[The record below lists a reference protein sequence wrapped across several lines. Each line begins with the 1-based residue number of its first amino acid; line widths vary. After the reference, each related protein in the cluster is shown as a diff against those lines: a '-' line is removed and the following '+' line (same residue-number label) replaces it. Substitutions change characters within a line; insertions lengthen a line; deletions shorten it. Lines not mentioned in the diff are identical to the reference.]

1 MSKHA
6 SPASEPDPVDNVASI
21 FKLRKLLLPPM
32 REQVLADCGV
42 PLDLADIVVELHGVR
57 ELGWLEPKA
66 DAQGFVTYRALRDS
80 LVHGDTL
87 LSRRISRLEDA
98 GLVETRKVSQCKGG
112 RTAGLHGNA
121 QVVRITAAG
130 SRKIGPVWLRYEKLV
145 HRLVSGIPAA
155 LRQAQLEFHQL
166 MEARLTSSWLTMADE
181 PR

>member
-1 MSKHA
+1 MSKST
-6 SPASEPDPVDNVASI
+6 SPAAETDPVDNIASI
-21 FKLRKLLLPPM
+21 FRLRKLLLPPI
-32 REQVLADCGV
+32 RERVLADCGV
-42 PLDLADIVVELHGVR
+42 PLDQADILVELHGVR
-57 ELGWLEPKA
+57 DLGWREPES

-87 LSRRISRLEDA
+87 LSRRISRLQEA
-98 GLVETRKVSQCKGG
+98 GLVETRKVSQRKGG

-130 SRKIGPVWLRYEKLV
+130 SRKISPVWLRYEKLV
-145 HRLVSGIPAA
+145 RRLVSGIPPA

-166 MEARLTSSWLTMADE
+166 MEARLISSWLMMDDE